1 MKLIDYI
8 VLSTMFAT
16 SLASV
21 WFFYDLLEMPRI
33 VAICL
38 AVVAGPTVVILG
50 LFIATK
56 WIDRHSD

>member
-8 VLSTMFAT
+8 VLSTMLAA

-21 WFFYDLLEMPRI
+21 WLFYGFLEMPRI
-33 VAICL
+33 VAICFS
-38 AVVAGPTVVILG
+38 VVTGPTAVILG
-50 LFIATK
+50 LLIATK